1 MKYVIDA
8 SVAVKCVL
16 PEKDSPRAVRLL
28 NAYRKAI
35 HELIAPDIFPI
46 EIAHALTR
54 AERRKI
60 IQPPQGAK
68 RFAAL
73 MRIRPLLRPYLP
85 LLPRAFAISSAMSVG
100 VYDCVYVA
108 LAEQE
113 SCEMVTA
120 DTRLVNALQK
130 AFPFIVSL
138 ASMP

>member
-1 MKYVIDA
+1 MKYVLDA

-16 PEKDSPRAVRLL
+16 PEKDSPKAVRLL

-35 HELIAPDIFPI
+35 HELIAPDTFPV

-73 MRIRPLLRPYLP
+73 MRTRPLLHPYLP
-85 LLPRAFAISSAMSVG
+85 LLPRAFAISSAMRVG
-100 VYDCVYVA
+100 VYDCIYIA

-113 SCEMVTA
+113 SCELVTA
-120 DTRLVNALQK
+120 DGKLINTLQK
-130 AFPFIVSL
+130 DFPFIVSL